1 LVFTEE
7 PTAQQTSL
15 PTEPA
20 DVAEQS
26 RPEPYADNRIEPVAP
41 IVTATTETSGPTIGR
56 WHDWFNLLKAFLIW
70 VVSII
75 LLVVVQLIFTIP
87 YFIYLWATSGPPKVE
102 ALATDKIVAFL
113 SIIAVLPSHL
123 LTFGV
128 IWLMVTEGRKRPFW
142 KTIKFEWPENI
153 RPGIVII
160 ACVVLSLALLSLGGL
175 VTHYW
180 GGTKTQ
186 IDLLV
191 ESSVP
196 ARLATAFV
204 AVFTA
209 PLVEELIYRGV
220 LYSALERT
228 LGKIIGVLVVSLL
241 FAGVHVFQYI
251 DNFAVIGVIT
261 LLSVTLTVVRAYTGK
276 VLPSF
281 IIHLVFN
288 GIQSIVIALWPFF
301 GWNGSN

>member
-1 LVFTEE
+1 MFTEE
-7 PTAQQTSL
+7 PTTQQTPL

-20 DVAEQS
+20 GL
-26 RPEPYADNRIEPVAP
+26 PEEHVHTLVQPVA
-41 IVTATTETSGPTIGR
+41 SLPTVGR
-56 WHDWFNLLKAFLIW
+56 WHEWFNVVKAFLVW
-70 VVSII
+70 VASII
-75 LLVVVQLIFTIP
+75 LLVVVQLIVTLP
-87 YFIYLWATSGPPKVE
+87 YFIYLWVTSGPPKVE
-102 ALATDKIVAFL
+102 ALTTDKIVAFL
-113 SIIAVLPSHL
+113 SIMAVLPSHL
-123 LTFGV
+123 LTLGL

-142 KTIKFEWPENI
+142 KAIDFDWPERM
-153 RPGIVII
+153 RPAVVVL
-160 ACVVLSLALLSLGGL
+160 ACVGVAIVLLAVGGL

-180 GGTKTQ
+180 GGSKTQ
-186 IDLLV
+186 LDLLV
-191 ESSVP
+191 ESSFA
-196 ARLATAFV
+196 ARVATGFV

-228 LGKIIGVLVVSLL
+228 LGRIIGVFVVSLL

-251 DNFAVIGVIT
+251 DNFAVIAVIT
-261 LLSVTLTVVRAYTGK
+261 LLSITLTLVRAYTGK

-288 GIQSIVIALWPFF
+288 GIQSVVIVLWPLL